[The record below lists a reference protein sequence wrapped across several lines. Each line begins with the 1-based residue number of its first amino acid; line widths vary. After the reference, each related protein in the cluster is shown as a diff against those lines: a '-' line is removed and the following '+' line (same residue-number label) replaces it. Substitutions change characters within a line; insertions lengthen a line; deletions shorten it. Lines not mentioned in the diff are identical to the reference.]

1 MAKDLLDIEDLHV
14 NIMTARGIIHAV
26 RGLDLKIKENEIHG
40 IVGESGCGK
49 SVTIKSAMR
58 LHDEEKTEYVGKIRF
73 ENEDILSFNKKQLR
87 DYRGRD
93 VSMIFQ
99 DPMTSLDMI
108 MRAGDQIAEMLRKKQ
123 KISKEQAKNRVY
135 DIFEKVG
142 ITPAKQ
148 RYKQYPFE
156 MSGGL
161 IQRVMIA
168 MAIAS
173 DPKLLIA
180 DEPTTALDVTIQAQI
195 LQLIK
200 QVQQETKMSVILVTH
215 NLGVVAEICDNV
227 SVMYAG
233 KVVETARVVDIF
245 DHPKHPYTKDLL
257 NCMPNKAAGKNYLP
271 YIEGHPP
278 LLYDPPKGCAYADRC
293 KYATEK
299 CFEKCPSMENCGAEH
314 VTACF
319 HWKEMEE

>member
-1 MAKDLLDIEDLHV
+1 MANDLLDIEDLHV

-26 RGLDLKIKENEIHG
+26 RGVDLKIKENEIHG

-215 NLGVVAEICDNV
+215 NLGVVAEI
-227 SVMYAG
+227 Y
-233 KVVETARVVDIF
+233 R
-245 DHPKHPYTKDLL
+245 L
-257 NCMPNKAAGKNYLP
+257 CMQ
-271 YIEGHPP
+271 
-278 LLYDPPKGCAYADRC
+278 
-293 KYATEK
+293 EK
-299 CFEKCPSMENCGAEH
+299 
-314 VTACF
+314 
-319 HWKEMEE
+319 

>member
-1 MAKDLLDIEDLHV
+1 MANELLAIEDLQV

-26 RGLDLKIKENEIHG
+26 RGVDLKVRENEIHG

-49 SVTIKSAMR
+49 SVTIKSVMR
-58 LHDEEKTEYVGKIRF
+58 LHDEEKTEYVGKIKF
-73 ENEDILSFNKKQLR
+73 DGKDIFAFNKRQLR
-87 DYRGRD
+87 DYRGKD

-108 MRAGDQIAEMLRKKQ
+108 MRSGEQIAEMLRKKQ
-123 KISKEQAKNRVY
+123 KISKEEAKKKVC

-142 ITPAKQ
+142 ITPAEQ

-200 QVQQETKMSVILVTH
+200 QVQQDTKMSVILVTH
-215 NLGVVAEICDNV
+215 NLGVVAEICDKV

-233 KVVETARVVDIF
+233 KVVETGNVVDIF
-245 DHPKHPYTKDLL
+245 DHPKHPYTRDLL
-257 NCMPNKAAGKNYLP
+257 NCMPSKAAGKNYLP

-293 KYATEK
+293 RFATDK
-299 CFEKCPSMENCGAEH
+299 CFEECPSMDNCGAEH

-319 HWKEMEE
+319 HWKEMEG